1 VLPSG
6 TMPFSRSR
14 KLIEHGVEVSVTL
27 RDDNFL
33 KPPDPS
39 QRNWSVVRTLEEA
52 ADDLVHL
59 DRVSKRFVEGSRRAA
74 ITEEWAKSQAKYD
87 DQQLI
92 IDGQQVMQEWERP
105 YMEAMAD
112 VATETHGDVLE
123 IGFGMGISASYILAK
138 GVKSYTV
145 IECNEEVR
153 ARFETWRSKYP
164 GQNINLVFGTWQ
176 DVIGSLGQYDAI
188 FFDTYPL
195 SETEFQKYVV
205 EDSTFAEHFFEAAAA
220 HLRPGG
226 IFTYYSNEID
236 SVSRRHQRALFKYFR
251 QISFSVCTP
260 LFPPKDCNY
269 WWADSMIIAKA
280 VK

>member
-1 VLPSG
+1 
-6 TMPFSRSR
+6 MPFSRVCKR
-14 KLIEHGVEVSVTL
+14 KAHGLEVSATL
-27 RDDNFL
+27 TDDNFL

-52 ADDLVHL
+52 TEDLVHL
-59 DRVSKRFVEGSRRAA
+59 DRVSKRFVDGSKRSA
-74 ITEEWAKSQAKYD
+74 ITEQWAKSQAKYD

-112 VATETHGDVLE
+112 VVTETHGDVLE

-145 IECNEEVR
+145 IEANEEVKTKFD
-153 ARFETWRSKYP
+153 AWATKYP
-164 GQNINLVFGTWQ
+164 GQNVRLVLGKWQ
-176 DVIGSLGQYDAI
+176 DAIGALAQYDGI

-195 SETEFQKYVV
+195 SEDEFQKFVV
-205 EDSTFAEHFFEAAAA
+205 EDSTFAEHFFAAAA
-220 HLRPGG
+220 EHLRPGG

-236 SVSRRHQRALFKYFR
+236 SVSRRHQRALFKHFKS
-251 QISFSVCTP
+251 ITFSVCTP
-260 LFPPKDCNY
+260 LFPPNDCNY
-269 WWADSMIIAKA
+269 WWADSMIVTKC